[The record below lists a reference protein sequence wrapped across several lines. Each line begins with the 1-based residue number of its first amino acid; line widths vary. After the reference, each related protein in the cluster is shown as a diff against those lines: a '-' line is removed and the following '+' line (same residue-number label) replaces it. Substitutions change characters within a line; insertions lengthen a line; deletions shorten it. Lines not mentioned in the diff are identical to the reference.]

1 MRWTVRCHA
10 TFEAAHHLVDYAG
23 GPEPVHGHSWKIE
36 VALGVERL
44 GAYDLSVDFV
54 FVDGVAGAS
63 GAYDLSV
70 DFVPTETFV
79 KELAARLHNRDL
91 NTVPPFD
98 RKNASAENVA
108 LWVADEIAGAGFLTG
123 GIGLEEV
130 TVWEGTRNSVTYRP

>member
-1 MRWTVRCHA
+1 MPFTVRCHA

-36 VALGVERL
+36 VALGTAVL

-54 FVDGVAGAS
+54 PAEA
-63 GAYDLSV
+63 
-70 DFVPTETFV
+70 FV
-79 KELAARLHNRDL
+79 KELALRLNNRDL

-108 LWVADEIAGAGFLTG
+108 LWVAIEIEKAGLLKDGVR
-123 GIGLEEV
+123 LEEV

>member
-1 MRWTVRCHA
+1 MPFTVRCHA

-36 VALGVERL
+36 IALGTSAL

-54 FVDGVAGAS
+54 PVEALVKDLAS
-63 GAYDLSV
+63 
-70 DFVPTETFV
+70 
-79 KELAARLHNRDL
+79 RLHNRDL
-91 NTVPPFD
+91 NSVTPFD

-108 LWVADEIAGAGFLTG
+108 LWVADEIAKAGVLTESVR
-123 GIGLEEV
+123 LEEV

>member
-36 VALGVERL
+36 VALGTEHL
-44 GAYDLSVDFV
+44 
-54 FVDGVAGAS
+54 

-70 DFVPTETFV
+70 DFVPTEAFV
-79 KELAARLHNRDL
+79 KELALRLHNRDL

-98 RKNASAENVA
+98 HKNASAENVA
-108 LWVADEIAGAGFLTG
+108 LWVADEIAKAGLLNQGAR
-123 GIGLEEV
+123 LEEV
-130 TVWEGTRNSVTYRP
+130 TVWEGLKNSVTFRP

>member
-1 MRWTVRCHA
+1 MPFTVRCHA
-10 TFEAAHHLVDYAG
+10 TFEAAHHLVDYMG

-36 VALGVERL
+36 VALGTSAL
-44 GAYDLSVDFV
+44 
-54 FVDGVAGAS
+54 

-79 KELAARLHNRDL
+79 KELASRLHNRDL

-108 LWVADEIAGAGFLTG
+108 LWVTDEIRQAGVLTEG
-123 GIGLEEV
+123 VRLEEV
-130 TVWEGTRNSVTYRP
+130 TVWEGPRNSVTYRP